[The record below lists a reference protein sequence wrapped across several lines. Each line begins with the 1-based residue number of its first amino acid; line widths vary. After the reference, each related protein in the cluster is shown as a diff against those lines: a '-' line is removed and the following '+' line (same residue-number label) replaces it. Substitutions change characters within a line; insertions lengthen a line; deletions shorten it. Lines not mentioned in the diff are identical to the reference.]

1 MKIKKNINLFK
12 KNKLTERR
20 LEIQNEMMINDT
32 NLPESLLH
40 DDLDGGMLKYV
51 KDNFIIIS
59 EGKKIP
65 IFPKIMTL
73 QRWGEMLTTLMNTDE
88 NNNVQVP
95 FIGLIRKPD
104 VQPGTNHNLIKNI
117 PNRRKFKYKVNKTF
131 ENGVVGAEIYS
142 IPAPVAVDISYS
154 LVIASYKI
162 REINLFN
169 KKVMQLFDSRQ
180 SYSLIKGYYV
190 PIILDDIDD
199 NSNDDIESRKYYLQ
213 TYSLTMLGYLIDS
226 DEFEVKPAI
235 SYASINL
242 TLEDDEQNTKLEDS
256 FIKHTIITNSILK
269 NIFISNN
276 NKKLLL
282 VIKNGTVLTK
292 NSDYSYIDKSSYF
305 NLFDD
310 LNIDDELLFFYY
322 DDSLVKFKNEDNN
335 EYTLK
340 SVLLNQEL
348 NNVYTIEDE
357 YFIPLCV
364 ISNDEIIM
372 DYDIEVIDNFK
383 FELKSTPQGSIS
395 TGFMF
400 YYLK

>member
-59 EGKKIP
+59 EGKEIP

-142 IPAPVAVDISYS
+142 IPAPIAVDISYS

-256 FIKHTIITNSILK
+256 FIKHTIITNSTLK

-340 SVLLNQEL
+340 SVLLNPEL
-348 NNVYTIEDE
+348 DNVYTIEDE

>member
-1 MKIKKNINLFK
+1 
-12 KNKLTERR
+12 
-20 LEIQNEMMINDT
+20 
-32 NLPESLLH
+32 
-40 DDLDGGMLKYV
+40 
-51 KDNFIIIS
+51 
-59 EGKKIP
+59 
-65 IFPKIMTL
+65 
-73 QRWGEMLTTLMNTDE
+73 MLTTLMNTDE

-162 REINLFN
+162 REINFFN

-190 PIILDDIDD
+190 PIILDDVDD

-235 SYASINL
+235 SYTSINL
-242 TLEDDEQNTKLEDS
+242 TLEDDEQNTKHEDS
-256 FIKHTIITNSILK
+256 FIKHTIITNSTLK

-292 NSDYSYIDKSSYF
+292 NIDYSYIDKSSYF
-305 NLFDD
+305 NLFVD

-340 SVLLNQEL
+340 SVLLNPEL
-348 NNVYTIEDE
+348 DNVYTIEDE

-372 DYDIEVIDNFK
+372 DYDIDVMDNFK